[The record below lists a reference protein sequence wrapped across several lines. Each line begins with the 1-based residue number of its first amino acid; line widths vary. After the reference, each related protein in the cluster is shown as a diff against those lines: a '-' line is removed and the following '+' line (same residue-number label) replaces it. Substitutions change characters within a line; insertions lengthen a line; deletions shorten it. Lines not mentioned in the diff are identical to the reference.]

1 MITYI
6 FCSFSLS
13 ISPIFDLHFQQCS
26 LTHIHSLAPVHTY
39 INYSH
44 SELTFSLLRPLHTH
58 TVQTAP
64 SFFTLSAFADTQFKQ
79 PPPFLLSLPSQ
90 THSSSEKNTNRS
102 YSLFS
107 LNVKSHN
114 FHLFSINK
122 SQIQHFIQQ
131 MQNNNPTPQIK
142 RLQQFTQ
149 QFHMANI
156 YNCLQSLTLYIQ

>member
-1 MITYI
+1 MH
-6 FCSFSLS
+6 SL
-13 ISPIFDLHFQQCS
+13 
-26 LTHIHSLAPVHTY
+26 IHSKT
-39 INYSH
+39 
-44 SELTFSLLRPLHTH
+44 
-58 TVQTAP
+58 P

-79 PPPFLLSLPSQ
+79 
-90 THSSSEKNTNRS
+90 KNTNRS

-149 QFHMANI
+149 QFHMAKI
-156 YNCLQSLTLYIQ
+156 YNNNDHSILRHITQIMSLGNPLQSNTTWKSSAIFYPFYVTRVIFDSLFVIKNPLQL